1 MEKNMKIIIT
11 LVMVFYT
18 SVWSAIAQ
26 TPTQPS
32 FSCENVKKESAEYYI
47 CSDTNL
53 STLDK
58 KLNTLYH
65 DFYLLT
71 PELKQTQKEWLKKR
85 DMCKKNTCIQKAYE
99 ERINTLQQAL
109 QTQKQFPKAMLDIF
123 KIRDIAKKSEF
134 LARDKN
140 GINDKNYPKCKAFY
154 NDLFLF
160 KDVKVV
166 KPTLYNVDYNN
177 TKLKEALGSCWDMK
191 MEYSVDPRSVPYLH
205 KKFSTWYSDVDGDGT
220 KNFLFGQNYLEGSH
234 AEVYLLN
241 QALCKKAIAKPKF
254 DAYDQEY
261 PYRSYMQ
268 GHENIVLEYK
278 GKGYLFSASSYNR
291 EDDTESRFNF
301 TRRGVKDPMSVCY
314 YWTKIK

>member
-1 MEKNMKIIIT
+1 MEKHMKIIT
-11 LVMVFYT
+11 LIMVFYT
-18 SVWSAIAQ
+18 SVWSATPQ
-26 TPTQPS
+26 TTPAQPS
-32 FSCENVKKESAEYYI
+32 FSCENVKKGSTEYHI

-85 DMCKKNTCIQKAYE
+85 DRCKKNTCIQKAYE
-99 ERINTLQQAL
+99 ERIDTLQQAL

-134 LARDKN
+134 LAIDKNGTRDKN
-140 GINDKNYPKCKAFY
+140 PPGCKAFY

-160 KDVKVV
+160 KGVKVV
-166 KPTLYNVDYNN
+166 KPTLYKVDYNN
-177 TKLKEALGSCWDMK
+177 TKLKEALGICWDMK
-191 MEYSVDPRSVPYLH
+191 MEYNVYPRSKPYLRE
-205 KKFSTWYSDVDGDGT
+205 KFSTWYSDVDGDGS
-220 KNFLFGQNYLEGSH
+220 KNFLFGQNYLESSR
-234 AEVYLLN
+234 AEVYLLD

-254 DAYDQEY
+254 SAYDQEY
-261 PYRSYMQ
+261 LSKSYMQ

-278 GKGYLFSASSYNR
+278 GKGYLFSASSYR
-291 EDDTESRFNF
+291 EDDTESRFTF